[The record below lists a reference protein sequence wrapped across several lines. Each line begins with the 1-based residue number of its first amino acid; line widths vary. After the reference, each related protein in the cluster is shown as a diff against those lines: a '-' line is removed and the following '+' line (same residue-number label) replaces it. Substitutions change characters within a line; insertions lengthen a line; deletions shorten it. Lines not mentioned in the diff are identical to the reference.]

1 MNTPESEP
9 ISSATG
15 ENMLADQ
22 IYPSVAALAFFKG
35 MTEPQLQLL
44 AASAMQVTFQPGESI
59 LREGEPANRF
69 YLILEGR
76 VELASEV
83 KEHNHLPV
91 HTLGPGDNLGWSWLF
106 PPYYLHFSAHALEP
120 VKAIFFYGTR
130 VRQQCEEDH
139 ELGYQLMKR
148 VAEALIQNLTA
159 TKEQLLEYADAKS
172 LPAELQPPI
181 EL

>member
-1 MNTPESEP
+1 MNAPEP
-9 ISSATG
+9 APVISASG
-15 ENMLADQ
+15 ESNLAEQLFPLIAAQPFFQGMSDQ
-22 IYPSVAALAFFKG
+22 
-35 MTEPQLQLL
+35 QLRVL
-44 AASAMQVTFQPGESI
+44 AASAMQMTFQPGESI

-83 KEHNHLPV
+83 KEHNNLTV
-91 HTLGPGDNLGWSWLF
+91 RTLGPGDNLGWSWLF
-106 PPYYLHFSAHALEP
+106 PPYHLHFSAHALEP

-130 VRQQCEEDH
+130 LRQQCEDDH

-159 TKEQLLEYADAKS
+159 TKEQLLKCVDVKS

-181 EL
+181 EP

>member
-1 MNTPESEP
+1 MSAPEPKP
-9 ISSATG
+9 IISATG
-15 ENMLADQ
+15 ENILADQ
-22 IYPSVAALAFFKG
+22 IYPTVAALAFFKG
-35 MTEPQLQLL
+35 MTEPQLQML

-83 KEHNHLPV
+83 KEHNNLPV
-91 HTLGPGDNLGWSWLF
+91 RTLGPGDNLGWSWLF
-106 PPYYLHFSAHALEP
+106 PPYYLHFSATALEP

-130 VRQQCEEDH
+130 LRQQCEDDH
-139 ELGYQLMKR
+139 ELGYELMKR
-148 VAEALIQNLTA
+148 IAEVLIQNLTA
-159 TKEQLLEYADAKS
+159 TKEQLLECADVKS

-181 EL
+181 EP